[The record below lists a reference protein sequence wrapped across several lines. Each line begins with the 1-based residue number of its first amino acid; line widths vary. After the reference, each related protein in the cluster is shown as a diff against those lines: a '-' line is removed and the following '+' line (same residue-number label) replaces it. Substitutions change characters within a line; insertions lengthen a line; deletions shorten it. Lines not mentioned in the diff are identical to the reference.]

1 MEEQIPHL
9 LAIAILT
16 LAAVTMGLVMV
27 RLKQPPLVGYILA
40 GVTLGPTV
48 LGFVPRAEA
57 VPLLAELGVLFLLFL
72 VGMEISLKAFIAD
85 LRPAVLTV
93 AGQLAIAL
101 GAMAL
106 AGGYLGWSLQ
116 QSILLAFI
124 VTLSSTAVALKI
136 LEDIGELRTE
146 LGRIVVAIMIA
157 QDIALV
163 PMLIMAESWS
173 EGVVF
178 APMTLVIL
186 AASIGGLALFIGVL
200 GPRGKLHFPFQSQIL
215 GRVELVTLTA
225 LAVCC
230 SAATVSGVLG
240 FSPAYGAFLAG
251 LFIGKTTLR
260 SEAINAMEPIQ
271 GVLMVLFFV
280 AIGLLLDGEFI
291 VDNLGLVVGFVLGV
305 LVVKSLANIIILR
318 LVGLSWT
325 DAFQAGLIIGQLGE
339 FSFVLAAVGVAASV
353 LDPVGYKLSISVI
366 VLSLLL
372 SPLWLSTIR
381 RVHDAS
387 KTGVESLKLAL
398 AHAYSGEV
406 GELTRVQ
413 AAMAR
418 GLRVTRRLVGHPE
431 LVQAYAKH
439 VIEVRRTRGGFKADD
454 TRAGIAVTTVST
466 RTVVVTAATAA
477 EPAAPA
483 PEQQSTSSFDEE
495 RRLAEQQ
502 RRQEG

>member
-1 MEEQIPHL
+1 MDEQLPHL

-27 RLKQPPLVGYILA
+27 RLKQPPMVGYILA

-48 LGFVPRAEA
+48 LGFVPKAEA

-72 VGMEISLKAFIAD
+72 VGMEISLKAFLTD
-85 LRPAVLTV
+85 LRPAVLAV
-93 AGQLAIAL
+93 VGQLVLAI
-101 GAMAL
+101 GAMAG
-106 AGGYLGWSLQ
+106 AGAFLGWTIQ
-116 QSILLAFI
+116 QSLLLAFV

-136 LEDIGELRTE
+136 LEDIGELRTQ

-163 PMLIMAESWS
+163 PMLIMTESWTS
-173 EGVVF
+173 GVLF
-178 APMTLVIL
+178 APKTFVIL
-186 AASIGGLALFIGVL
+186 ALAVAGLALFIGLL
-200 GPRGKLHFPFQSQIL
+200 GPRGKLHFPFQSHIL
-215 GRVELVTLTA
+215 GRIELVTLTA

-230 SAATVSGVLG
+230 SAATLSGVLG

-251 LFIGKTTLR
+251 LAVGKTTLR
-260 SEAINAMEPIQ
+260 TEAINAMEPIQ

-291 VDNLGLVVGFVLGV
+291 AQNLGLVTAFVLAV

-325 DAFQAGLIIGQLGE
+325 DAYQAGLIIGQIGE
-339 FSFVLAAVGVAASV
+339 FSFVLAGVGLANQV
-353 LDPVGYKLSISVI
+353 LDPIGYKLSISVI

-387 KTGVESLKLAL
+387 QTGIESLKLAL
-398 AHAYSGEV
+398 VHAYSGEA

-413 AAMAR
+413 ATLAR
-418 GLRVTRRLVGHPE
+418 GLKVTKRAIGHPA
-431 LVQAYAKH
+431 LVQAYALRA
-439 VIEVRRTRGGFKADD
+439 IEARRARAEARRVEAKAPP
-454 TRAGIAVTTVST
+454 RSENA
-466 RTVVVTAATAA
+466 
-477 EPAAPA
+477 PAAPPVA
-483 PEQQSTSSFDEE
+483 QPNQASVSQDDRVLRQQQE
-495 RRLAEQQ
+495 RQS
-502 RRQEG
+502 G

>member
-1 MEEQIPHL
+1 MDEQLPHL

-27 RLKQPPLVGYILA
+27 RLKQPPMVGYILA

-72 VGMEISLKAFIAD
+72 VGMEISLKAFITD
-85 LRPAVLTV
+85 LKPAVLAV
-93 AGQLAIAL
+93 VGQLVLAI
-101 GAMAL
+101 GAMVLTGAF
-106 AGGYLGWSLQ
+106 LGWTTQ
-116 QSILLAFI
+116 QSLLLAFV
-124 VTLSSTAVALKI
+124 VTMSSTAVALKV
-136 LEDIGELRTE
+136 LEEIGELRTQ

-173 EGVVF
+173 QGVTF
-178 APMTLVIL
+178 EPKTLVIL
-186 AASIGGLALFIGVL
+186 ALAVGGLALFIATL
-200 GPRGKLHFPFQSQIL
+200 GPRGKLHFPFQDHIL
-215 GRVELVTLTA
+215 GRIELVTLTA

-230 SAATVSGVLG
+230 SAATFSGVLG

-260 SEAINAMEPIQ
+260 TEAINAMEPIQ

-291 VDNLGLVVGFVLGV
+291 VHNLALVTVFVLAVLGL
-305 LVVKSLANIIILR
+305 KSLANIAILR
-318 LVGLSWT
+318 FVGLSWT
-325 DAFQAGLIIGQLGE
+325 DAYQAGLIIGQLGE
-339 FSFVLAAVGVAASV
+339 FSFVLAGVGLANHV
-353 LDPVGYKLSISVI
+353 LDPVGYKLAISVI

-387 KTGVESLKLAL
+387 QTGIESLKLAL
-398 AHAYSGEV
+398 VHAYSGEV
-406 GELTRVQ
+406 EELTRVQ
-413 AAMAR
+413 SAMAR
-418 GLRVTRRLVGHPE
+418 GIVVTRRVAGHPT
-431 LVQAYAKH
+431 LLQAYAMR
-439 VIEVRRTRGGFKADD
+439 VIEMRRARAEARRAEAAKAARPAEA
-454 TRAGIAVTTVST
+454 TPVAKAAVT
-466 RTVVVTAATAA
+466 
-477 EPAAPA
+477 PAN
-483 PEQQSTSSFDEE
+483 QSSVDHEDE
-495 RRLAEQQ
+495 RRLRQQ
-502 RRQEG
+502 QESQQG